1 MLRFTVRILLRHVD
15 IAIVID
21 KEMNK
26 PPVGTV
32 YMSKPGQIDETC
44 NALLSNI
51 SPDL

>member
-15 IAIVID
+15 IASVID
-21 KEMNK
+21 KEMDE
-26 PPVGTV
+26 PTVGAV
-32 YMSKPGQIDETC
+32 YMSNTGQIDKTC